1 MLIIIVIVVVVGSF
15 CRVHGRDQ
23 RTHKQSDIIRTSA
36 AIRRICAMHAI
47 WPKKRDRRGHVV
59 PVKCI
64 DSFARANLGT
74 QLLAS

>member
-36 AIRRICAMHAI
+36 AIGRICAMHAM
-47 WPKKRDRRGHVV
+47 WPKKRDRRGHV

-64 DSFARANLGT
+64 DSFARANLGS
-74 QLLAS
+74 QLLTS